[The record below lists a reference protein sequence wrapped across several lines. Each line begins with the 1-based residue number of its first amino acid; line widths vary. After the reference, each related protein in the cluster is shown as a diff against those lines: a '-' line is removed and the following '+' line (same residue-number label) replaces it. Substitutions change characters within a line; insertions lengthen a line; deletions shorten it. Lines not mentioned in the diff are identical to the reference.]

1 MTSLRSVPG
10 RAASRNAGAL
20 AAAALLAAGLTA
32 CVQAPQ
38 SPEDQARDIAERW
51 VAASDRGDEDSA
63 QALSCGAMLG
73 GVNGDTAGSESHA
86 LAITPQED
94 GQFIVTVTK
103 SYPDYP
109 DLVTNLAVRTDGE
122 LCVSWV
128 R

>member
-1 MTSLRSVPG
+1 MTSLRSGPG
-10 RAASRNAGAL
+10 RAAPRNAGAL
-20 AAAALLAAGLTA
+20 AAAALLAAGLAA
-32 CVQAPQ
+32 CVPTPH

-51 VAASDRGDEDSA
+51 VVASDRGDEDSA

-73 GVNGDTAGSESHA
+73 GVNGDTAGSESHT

-103 SYPDYP
+103 SSPDYP
-109 DLVTNLAVRTDGE
+109 DLVTDLGVRTDGE
-122 LCVSWV
+122 LCISWV